1 MEKDISST
9 KVSVFSKIESLSFFR
24 PFFALPFDCIK
35 SKPPIRC
42 LRLRSFAFFFGF
54 DAMTTV
60 LVDIHGDFPTI
71 FAQLVNDF
79 CLVRLFFQG
88 DFFLEMRDLRLRFDK
103 FFGT

>member
-1 MEKDISST
+1 MEKNRSST
-9 KVSVFSKIESLSFFR
+9 KVSFFPKIESLSFFR
-24 PFFALPFDCIK
+24 PIFALPFDGIK
-35 SKPPIRC
+35 SNSPIRC

-71 FAQLVNDF
+71 FAQLVNNF
-79 CLVRLFFQG
+79 CVVRLFFQG
-88 DFFLEMRDLRLRFDK
+88 DFFLEMRDLRLRSDK